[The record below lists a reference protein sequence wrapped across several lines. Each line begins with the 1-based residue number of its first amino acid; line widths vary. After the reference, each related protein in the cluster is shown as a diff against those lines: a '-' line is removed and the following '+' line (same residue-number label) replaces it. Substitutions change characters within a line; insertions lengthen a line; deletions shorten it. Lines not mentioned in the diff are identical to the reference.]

1 MRQRLRRFAAVGA
14 LVTLV
19 DLGIVLAL
27 RLGTGLPVILAD
39 AIAITAA
46 ATLSYTLNRWVTF
59 ADDPHVRWVREP
71 GTFLRVA
78 LLSGA
83 IDVAVLRAAVSVVG
97 SRTFSALVVAKGVA
111 LVASAT
117 IRMVEYRRVLFAR
130 VRREQVA
137 VHPRGDAPGDVRL
150 SVVIPAYH
158 ARDEIGPTVHRVRA
172 ALDEARVEH
181 EIVVV
186 DDGSEDGTA
195 EAAMDAGAQQVVV
208 QPVNRG
214 KGAAVRAGVLASR
227 GRTVAFTDADLA
239 YPPEQLIKLLN
250 EVEAGWDMVVG
261 SRRHTHTTT
270 LVQARRLREL
280 TGRLFNL
287 FTLVVLLGQYRD
299 TQCGLKAFR
308 SDVAQALFSKAR
320 VDGFAF
326 DVELFHLA
334 ERYRLSLEEVPV
346 EVANTEVSTVRVGA
360 HAAQM
365 VRDLMRIRG
374 WASSGAYSAG
384 FLSDPA
390 H

>member
-1 MRQRLRRFAAVGA
+1 VRQRLRRFAAIGA

-19 DLGIVLAL
+19 DLGLVLVL
-27 RLGTGLPVILAD
+27 RLGAGVPVIVAD

-46 ATLSYTLNRWVTF
+46 ATLSYLLNRWVTF

-71 GTFLRVA
+71 GTFVRVA
-78 LLSGA
+78 LISGVV
-83 IDVAVLRAAVSVVG
+83 DVAVLRVAVSVVG
-97 SRTFSALVVAKGVA
+97 SRTFAALVFAKGVA
-111 LVASAT
+111 LVLSAS
-117 IRMVEYRRVLFAR
+117 IRAVEYRRVLFAR

-137 VHPRGDAPGDVRL
+137 VHPRGEAPGSVRF

-158 ARDEIGPTVHRVRA
+158 ARDEIGPTVLRARA
-172 ALDEARVEH
+172 ALDEAGVEH

-208 QPVNRG
+208 QPSNRG
-214 KGAAVRAGVLASR
+214 KGAAVRAGVLACR

-239 YPPEQLIKLLN
+239 YPPEQLVTLLH

-287 FTLVVLLGQYRD
+287 LTLVVLLGQYRD

-308 SDVAQALFSKAR
+308 SDVARSLFSKAR

-334 ERYRLSLEEVPV
+334 ERYRLSLKEVPV
-346 EVANTEVSTVRVGA
+346 EVANTEASTVRVGS
-360 HAAQM
+360 HAVQM
-365 VRDLMRIRG
+365 VRDLVRIRG
-374 WASSGAYSAG
+374 WASSGAYSGG
-384 FLSDPA
+384 FLTDPA